1 MAERI
6 KVSDNFFL
14 DEFIDPIT
22 YRDFGAQSIWF
33 IDKRI
38 IMIAQKLR
46 ELGNNPIIINNWLIG
61 GSFKASG
68 FRRPSSR
75 IGAYLSQHK
84 FGRAIDVK
92 VKGKTPEE
100 VLEIINQHWSVFK
113 ALGLSTVEDISF
125 TTTWNHLDIR
135 QTNMEDL
142 LIVKPIKVTDT
153 PEEDE

>member
-1 MAERI
+1 MLERI

-14 DEFIDPIT
+14 DEFIDPVT
-22 YRDFGAQSIWF
+22 YKDFGAQSIWF

-38 IMIAQKLR
+38 IMIAQTLR
-46 ELGNNPIIINNWLIG
+46 ELVNSPIIINNWLIG
-61 GSFKASG
+61 GGFKISG
-68 FRRPSSR
+68 FRRPSAR

-100 VLEIINQHWSVFK
+100 VLGLINQHWDTFK
-113 ALGLSTVEDISF
+113 TLGLSTVEDTSF

-142 LIVKPIKVTDT
+142 LIVKPMKVNNTTEND
-153 PEEDE
+153 

>member
-1 MAERI
+1 MVERL

-38 IMIAQKLR
+38 IMIAQTLR
-46 ELGNNPIIINNWLIG
+46 ELANSPIIINNWLIG
-61 GSFKASG
+61 GGFKNSG
-68 FRRPSSR
+68 FRRPSAR

-100 VLEIINQHWSVFK
+100 VLVVINQNWNTFK
-113 ALGLSTVEDISF
+113 SLGLSTVEDISF

-142 LIVKPIKVTDT
+142 LIVKPIKVTD
-153 PEEDE
+153 PAVEDE